1 MAPASARGR
10 GAISLAVVHLRIFMN
25 VCWMNSIQLNSICLD
40 VVVVVSSPLGTTMGI
55 ARVQFEASGPPIS
68 SVPSSPCR
76 PYRSGHVIDRPLVDS
91 HPASPSGW
99 CVSDPMV
106 GVAW

>member
-1 MAPASARGR
+1 
-10 GAISLAVVHLRIFMN
+10 MN
-25 VCWMNSIQLNSICLD
+25 CLLDEFNSIEFNLFGCGGGGG
-40 VVVVVSSPLGTTMGI
+40 SSPLGTTMGI
-55 ARVQFEASGPPIS
+55 ARVQFEGSGPPIS